1 MSFGERLQ
9 EVRRINGMTQEE
21 FAAQLKVSRQ
31 AVSKWESCRGYPEI
45 EKIIFICNRYGVT
58 MNELFCEEV
67 PGLSPSGP
75 SPDRPKTAEE
85 VRPVP
90 PEPQA
95 GRRRS
100 LKWLAVGS
108 FAVVTL
114 LILLCVKLMRGG
126 SDHMMSMIWLGAII
140 VFGVVEALTAGLVS
154 IWFAAGAVAALVAAV
169 AGAGL
174 WVQLILFL
182 AVSAATL
189 AATRPLVKKLTA
201 NKSVPTNADRVLG
214 TWGKVTETI
223 DNENAAGAVYVD
235 GKLWTAR
242 SSDGTVIPAE
252 SRVWVLGMEG
262 VKLLVSQTQPCA
274 ENKEVS
280 S

>member
-126 SDHMMSMIWLGAII
+126 SDHMMSMIWLGA
-140 VFGVVEALTAGLVS
+140 
-154 IWFAAGAVAALVAAV
+154 GAVAALVAAV